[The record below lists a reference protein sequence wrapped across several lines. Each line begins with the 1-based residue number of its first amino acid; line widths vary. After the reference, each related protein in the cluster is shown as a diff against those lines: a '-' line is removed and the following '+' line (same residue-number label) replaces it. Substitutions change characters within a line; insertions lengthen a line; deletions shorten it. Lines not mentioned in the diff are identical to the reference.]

1 MLLTLYFQIHL
12 SYVVAS
18 VVLSYT
24 DVDAGISD
32 LCTLYDQCPT
42 LQQLVA

>member
-24 DVDAGISD
+24 YVDAGISD
-32 LCTLYDQCPT
+32 FCTLNDQRPA
-42 LQQLVA
+42 LEQLVA